1 MEFLI
6 TESQLKIILT
16 EQDKSKITNDMK
28 EQYSFTENF
37 VNRIKAIYGIN
48 LKMLLTWGTSVG
60 GLLIPLDEFIK
71 TGDFNLT
78 EEQGILILA
87 AVASMLFF
95 ENKRGISKLIE
106 KIKEEGVL
114 PQFEQILSKGQELK
128 SAFIGFLSSI
138 NITIG
143 SLMEV
148 AAYSFLVPIIFDISA
163 IAESTTN
170 VRQSALQIVERLL
183 ASGVIGLSGQSLTVA
198 IRKILKKLR

>member
-1 MEFLI
+1 
-6 TESQLKIILT
+6 
-16 EQDKSKITNDMK
+16 
-28 EQYSFTENF
+28 
-37 VNRIKAIYGIN
+37 
-48 LKMLLTWGTSVG
+48 
-60 GLLIPLDEFIK
+60 
-71 TGDFNLT
+71 
-78 EEQGILILA
+78 
-87 AVASMLFF
+87 MLFF

>member
-6 TESQLKIILT
+6 TESQLKTILT
-16 EQDKSKITNDMK
+16 EQDKSKMTNDMK
-28 EQYSFTENF
+28 EQYSFTENL
-37 VNRIKAIYGIN
+37 VNRVKAIYGIN
-48 LKMLLTWGTSVG
+48 LRMLLTWGTSVG
-60 GLLIPLDEFIK
+60 GLMIPLDEFIK

-95 ENKRGISKLIE
+95 ENKRGVSKLIE

-128 SAFIGFLSSI
+128 SAFVGFLSSI

-148 AAYSFLVPIIFDISA
+148 AAYSFLIPIIFDITA
-163 IAESTTN
+163 IAESSTN
-170 VRQSALQIVERLL
+170 LRQSSLQIVERLL
-183 ASGVIGLSGQSLTVA
+183 ASGVIGLSGQALTVT
-198 IRKILKKLR
+198 IRKILKKLK

>member
-6 TESQLKIILT
+6 TESQLKTILT
-16 EQDKSKITNDMK
+16 EQDKSKMTNDMK
-28 EQYSFTENF
+28 ELYSFTENL
-37 VNRIKAIYGIN
+37 VNRVKAIYGLN

-60 GLLIPLDEFIK
+60 GLMTPLDEFIK
-71 TGDFNLT
+71 TGNFNLT

-87 AVASMLFF
+87 AVASILFF

-128 SAFIGFLSSI
+128 SAFVGFLNSI

-148 AAYSFLVPIIFDISA
+148 AAYSFLIPIIFDITA
-163 IAESTTN
+163 IAESSTN
-170 VRQSALQIVERLL
+170 LRQSSLQIVERLL
-183 ASGVIGLSGQSLTVA
+183 ASGVIGLSGQALTVA
-198 IRKILKKLR
+198 IRKILKKLK

>member
-16 EQDKSKITNDMK
+16 EQDKSKMTDYMK
-28 EQYSFTENF
+28 ELYSFTENI
-37 VNRIKAIYGIN
+37 VNRAKSMYGLN

-60 GLLIPLDEFIK
+60 GLMIPLDEFIK
-71 TGDFNLT
+71 TGNFNLN
-78 EEQGILILA
+78 EEQSILILV
-87 AVASMLFF
+87 AVASLLFF
-95 ENKRGISKLIE
+95 ENKRGVGKIIE
-106 KIKEEGVL
+106 KIKEEGIL

-128 SAFIGFLSSI
+128 SAFVGFLSSI

-148 AAYSFLVPIIFDISA
+148 AAYSFLIPIIFDISS
-163 IAESTTN
+163 IAQSSTN
-170 VRQSALQIVERLL
+170 LRQSSLQIVERLL

-198 IRKILKKLR
+198 IRKILKKLK

>member
-6 TESQLKIILT
+6 TESQLKTILT
-16 EQDKSKITNDMK
+16 EQDKSKMTNDMK
-28 EQYSFTENF
+28 ELYSFTENL
-37 VNRIKAIYGIN
+37 VNRVKAIYGLN

-60 GLLIPLDEFIK
+60 GLMAPLDEFIK
-71 TGDFNLT
+71 TGNFNLT

-87 AVASMLFF
+87 AVASILFF

-128 SAFIGFLSSI
+128 SAFVGFLNSI

-148 AAYSFLVPIIFDISA
+148 AAYSFLIPIIFDITA
-163 IAESTTN
+163 IAESSTN
-170 VRQSALQIVERLL
+170 LRQSSLQIVERLL
-183 ASGVIGLSGQSLTVA
+183 ASGVIGLSGQALTVA
-198 IRKILKKLR
+198 IRKILKKLK

>member
-6 TESQLKIILT
+6 TESQLKTILT
-16 EQDKSKITNDMK
+16 EQDKSKMTNDMK
-28 EQYSFTENF
+28 ELYSFTENL
-37 VNRIKAIYGIN
+37 VNRVKAIYGLN

-60 GLLIPLDEFIK
+60 GLMAPLDEFIK
-71 TGDFNLT
+71 TGNFNLT

-87 AVASMLFF
+87 AVASILFF

-128 SAFIGFLSSI
+128 SAFVGFLNSI

-148 AAYSFLVPIIFDISA
+148 AAYSFLIPIIFDITA
-163 IAESTTN
+163 IAESSTN
-170 VRQSALQIVERLL
+170 LRQSSLQIVERLL
-183 ASGVIGLSGQSLTVA
+183 ASGVIGLSGQALTVA
-198 IRKILKKLR
+198 VRKMLKKLK

>member
-6 TESQLKIILT
+6 TESQLKTILT
-16 EQDKSKITNDMK
+16 EQDKYKMTNDMK
-28 EQYSFTENF
+28 ELYSFTENL
-37 VNRIKAIYGIN
+37 VNRVKAIYGLN

-60 GLLIPLDEFIK
+60 GLMAPLDEFIK
-71 TGDFNLT
+71 TGNFNLT

-87 AVASMLFF
+87 AVASILFF

-128 SAFIGFLSSI
+128 SAFVGFLNSI

-148 AAYSFLVPIIFDISA
+148 AAYSFLIPIIFDITA
-163 IAESTTN
+163 IAESSTN
-170 VRQSALQIVERLL
+170 LRQSSLQIVERLL
-183 ASGVIGLSGQSLTVA
+183 ASGVIGLSGQALTVA
-198 IRKILKKLR
+198 IRKILKKLK

>member
-1 MEFLI
+1 
-6 TESQLKIILT
+6 
-16 EQDKSKITNDMK
+16 MK
-28 EQYSFTENF
+28 EQYSFTENL
-37 VNRIKAIYGIN
+37 VNRVKAIYGIN
-48 LKMLLTWGTSVG
+48 LRMLLTWGTSVG
-60 GLLIPLDEFIK
+60 GLMIPLDEFIK

-95 ENKRGISKLIE
+95 ENKRGVSKLIE

-128 SAFIGFLSSI
+128 SAFVGFLSSI

-148 AAYSFLVPIIFDISA
+148 AAYSFLIPIIFDITA
-163 IAESTTN
+163 IAESSTN
-170 VRQSALQIVERLL
+170 LRQSSLQIVERLL
-183 ASGVIGLSGQSLTVA
+183 ASGVIGLSGQALTVT
-198 IRKILKKLR
+198 IRKILKKLK